1 MFLRLKVFQQV
12 SVHIHVEDANTSN
25 RKLVISLVLDDMT
38 IENSVVS
45 DTLETKKKKK
55 RVSMDGST
63 DEKPPAKKS
72 KGKASK
78 KK

>member
-1 MFLRLKVFQQV
+1 MFLQLKVFEKV

-25 RKLVISLVLDDMT
+25 RKLVISLVSDGMVT
-38 IENSVVS
+38 ENSTVS
-45 DTLETKKKKK
+45 KDTTTTKKK
-55 RVSMDGST
+55 RVSVDGSN
-63 DEKPPAKKS
+63 DEKPPTQKS